1 MNSDVFSIITN
12 EIENSR
18 SFSEIIKFVKK
29 KNGLPIAVFEGADSF
44 KTAFCASLKNVSPAP
59 LLIVVSEEK
68 QARILKETLSAF
80 LKNVFVYPAR
90 EFVFDPIESY
100 SKDIEQERIN
110 IISRLKNGECDI
122 VITVP
127 DAIMQYTVPDDNFNN
142 SKITLTLGESNNIN
156 ELISKLVAMGYKKC
170 EVLEGSGQFSV
181 RGSIVDIFSPAYDMP
196 CRFDFFDDEIDSMGF
211 FDVVDQR
218 RTENVD
224 KYIVVPV
231 SEVFGIDFDA
241 VVAEINSMLQTAS
254 EVSRSVLEKELSSIQ
269 NEKMLLGSDKYF
281 SLIYKKKETIL
292 DYLKESKIVIFESKK
307 VFERIKAFEWTT
319 NETIGALVNKGI
331 ARYKNSEVFL
341 HSNLFLSA
349 IEKNVIVWDSF
360 EAGEKLFDYK
370 KVFFNQ
376 SKSVS
381 FNRFEMD
388 TLFESLKKWTSEKKK
403 VLMAVRSEREA
414 NILSETVFDL
424 GINVIP
430 FSNNIF
436 SGVVAIAPSAK
447 ACNSGGFLNDDFVFV
462 SDRGTKAE
470 GAYST
475 SRKRSSVSKK
485 KSESITSFTDL
496 SVGDIVVH
504 ATFGIGRYCGVE
516 RIKSEKVYKDYIK
529 IQYDG
534 SDVLFVPCSN
544 LDMVSK
550 YIGDE
555 NVKLSKMGGADW
567 HRKKNKAKS
576 AASDVAKDLI
586 ALYGE
591 RMLRT
596 AHAFSP
602 DDALQMEFEDLF
614 EYVETESQLEA
625 SRSIKNDMQSNVP
638 MERLLCGDVGFGKT
652 EVALRAAFKC
662 VSEGKQV
669 AILVP
674 TTILALQHHQTIIQR
689 FRTFPIFSEM
699 ISRFK
704 TKAQQEEIIENLKQ
718 GKVDIVVGTH
728 RLLQKDV
735 SFKDLGLIIVDE
747 EQRFGVKDK
756 EKLKEISKNVHSL
769 SLTATPI
776 PRTLSMAISGIRE
789 MSVLDEAPMDR
800 QPIQT
805 FVLEHDDEIIFEAI
819 RRELRR
825 GGQVFY
831 LHNRVDTIYAKA
843 EKIRK
848 EFPDKNIEVAHGQM
862 NRSRLSA
869 IWQNLVEGETDIL
882 ICTTI
887 IETGVDVP
895 NANTLII
902 EDANRMGIS
911 QLHQIRGRVGRSSRK
926 AYAYLTYKSETNL
939 SDIAQKRLEAIREY
953 TEFGSGFR
961 IAMRDLELRGA
972 GNILGTSQS
981 GHMDAIGYELYVK
994 ILENAVLEL
1003 KGEAIKEENDCTVS
1017 FNLDAYVPESYITS
1031 DHTRMEIYKKIAEV
1045 NSDELYNDLI
1055 DEIIDRFGVPP
1066 KSVSNLIK
1074 ISLIRNIARKYEVE
1088 NIVQND
1094 ENIRIFLKKLHEDLP
1109 AFVCKA
1115 DRCKGR
1121 IFFSNGEKPYFVL
1134 RLQKNEDI
1142 LDITQYIIKLFTEF
1156 SENLNKTS

>member
-1 MNSDVFSIITN
+1 MSSNVFSVITS
-12 EIENSR
+12 EIENSH
-18 SFSEIIKFVKK
+18 SFSEIIKCVKK

-44 KTAFCASLKNVSPAP
+44 KTAFCASLKNISDAP

-80 LKNVFVYPAR
+80 LNNVFVYPAR

-127 DAIMQYTVPDDNFNN
+127 DAIMQYTVPDDSFNN
-142 SKITLTLGESNNIN
+142 SKITLTLGERNNIN
-156 ELISKLVAMGYKKC
+156 ELVSKLVAMGYKKC

-231 SEVFGIDFDA
+231 SEVFGIDFEA
-241 VVAEINSMLQTAS
+241 VIPEINSMLQTAS
-254 EVSRSVLEKELSSIQ
+254 EGARSVLEKELLSIQ
-269 NEKMLLGSDKYF
+269 NEKILLGSDKYF
-281 SLIYKKKETIL
+281 SLVYKKKETIL

-341 HSNLFLSA
+341 NSNLFLSS

-370 KVFFNQ
+370 KEFFNQ

-403 VLMAVRSEREA
+403 ILMAVRSEREA
-414 NILSETVFDL
+414 NILSETIFDL

-430 FSNNIF
+430 FSSNIF
-436 SGVVAIAPSAK
+436 AGVVAIAHSAK

-475 SRKRSSVSKK
+475 SRKRSSISKK

-496 SVGDIVVH
+496 NVGDIVVH

-567 HRKKNKAKS
+567 RKKKNKAKS
-576 AASDVAKDLI
+576 AASGVAKELI

-674 TTILALQHHQTIIQR
+674 TTILALQHHQTIVQR

-704 TKAQQEEIIENLKQ
+704 TKAQQEEIIESLKQ
-718 GKVDIVVGTH
+718 GKIDIVVGTH

-805 FVLEHDDEIIFEAI
+805 FVLEHDDDIIFEAI

-862 NRSRLSA
+862 NRSQLSA

-882 ICTTI
+882 VCTTI

-902 EDANRMGIS
+902 EDANRMGVS

-926 AYAYLTYKSETNL
+926 AYAYLTYKSETKL

-1003 KGEAIKEENDCTVS
+1003 KGEAVNEENDCTVS
-1017 FNLDAYVPESYITS
+1017 FNLDAYVPESYISS
-1031 DHTRMEIYKKIAEV
+1031 DHIRMEIYKKIAEV

-1094 ENIRIFLKKLHEDLP
+1094 ENIKIFLKKLHEDLP
-1109 AFVCKA
+1109 AFVCRA
-1115 DRCKGR
+1115 ERCKGR